1 MRVIADPNVLAMV
14 GGNFGSTQFALSALA
29 EKNKIP
35 LSTPTGIVT
44 QEQRSWKYTFF
55 TLVESND
62 TAKAMLAYAKSC
74 GYKRVAIMRLA
85 REYGELG
92 SKFLRQNAAEYG
104 IDIVAE
110 ERGADSDR
118 DFTAQ
123 LSKLR
128 DARPDLIVVWF
139 ANPGGSLL
147 LKNAKQIGLTTP
159 LIAPP
164 SMDSAATVKL
174 AGDSAEGLVLAAQIA
189 GGEVLPRQQR
199 FAKEYAAA
207 YPATPEPNSFEAAGY
222 DAVKVVALALR
233 KVEPPYSREK
243 LRDALATLGIP
254 ANACCQHGSRSIL
267 RGS

>member
-44 QEQRSWKYTFF
+44 QEQRSWKYTYF

-62 TAKAMLAYAKSC
+62 TAKAVLAYAKSC
-74 GYKRVAIMRLA
+74 GYKRVAIMRLE

-118 DFTAQ
+118 DFTAE

-147 LKNAKQIGLTTP
+147 LKNAKQIGT
-159 LIAPP
+159 
-164 SMDSAATVKL
+164 
-174 AGDSAEGLVLAAQIA
+174 
-189 GGEVLPRQQR
+189 
-199 FAKEYAAA
+199 
-207 YPATPEPNSFEAAGY
+207 
-222 DAVKVVALALR
+222 
-233 KVEPPYSREK
+233 
-243 LRDALATLGIP
+243 
-254 ANACCQHGSRSIL
+254 ANCASLDG
-267 RGS
+267 